1 VPYSNQNGTGI
12 YYEVAGR
19 GPELLL
25 INGLGGDTR
34 FWAPLVERLKNSFCV
49 ITYDMRC
56 AGKSDKPDTPFSVE
70 ELADEAH
77 ALLRHLGI
85 SCASVLG
92 FSMGGMVAMGLA
104 ARHPGDVRRL
114 FLVATAPSLKG
125 PFPASERMLKMFRRT
140 DVSPELLAEVYES
153 VFGPEY
159 RKKVSAREFIDF
171 RMNDENPQPAFAY
184 LRQMEALESFDLRAE
199 VKKITAP
206 ATVIAGEEDSV
217 IPPDN
222 ADWLSGQI
230 KGSTL
235 HRIPGVGHMAPLE
248 AAERLADILIAEAD
262 PLHFPRG
269 QGTSAT

>member
-1 VPYSNQNGTGI
+1 MPYLNQNGIGI
-12 YYEVAGR
+12 YYEVAGS
-19 GPELLL
+19 GPEILLV
-25 INGLGGDTR
+25 NGLGGDTR
-34 FWAPLVERLKNSFCV
+34 FWAPLVACLEKSFRV
-49 ITYDMRC
+49 LAYDMRC
-56 AGKSDKPDTPFSVE
+56 AGKSDKPDAPFSVE
-70 ELADEAH
+70 DLADEAH
-77 ALLRHLGI
+77 ALLGRLCSGRA
-85 SCASVLG
+85 CVLG
-92 FSMGGMVAMGLA
+92 FSMGGMVAIKLA
-104 ARHPGDVRRL
+104 ARHPDCVRKL

-125 PFPASERMLKMFRRT
+125 PFPASEKTLSMFRRT
-140 DVSPELLAEVYES
+140 DISAELLTEVYEA

-199 VKKITAP
+199 VKKITAS

-248 AAERLADILIAEAD
+248 AAEGLADILIAEAD
-262 PLHFPRG
+262 PLHFP
-269 QGTSAT
+269 